1 MDDGRSFQQHGGG
14 FAGQKR
20 GGQMTATR
28 IAAWAAFTSVS
39 AFALWALYK
48 VGPFLVMIGGD
59 NWAP

>member
-1 MDDGRSFQQHGGG
+1 
-14 FAGQKR
+14 
-20 GGQMTATR
+20 MTATR